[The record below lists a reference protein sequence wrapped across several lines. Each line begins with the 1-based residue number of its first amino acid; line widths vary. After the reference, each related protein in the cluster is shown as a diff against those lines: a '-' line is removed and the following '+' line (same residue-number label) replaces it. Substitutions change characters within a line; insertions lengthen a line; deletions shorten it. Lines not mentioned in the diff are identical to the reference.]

1 MRKAYIFLPLMI
13 LCLAALTACGKTSDS
28 GAFDLENTPSEHM
41 ELLYAEQFSV
51 DRYENGISLVTVG
64 DGEKYLLVP
73 ENETVETSG
82 DITVINTPVDNIYLA
97 ASSAMDLFFGI
108 GADDRIFAASTL
120 ERDWS
125 LPYVKQ
131 AMSDEDILYA
141 GKYSAPD
148 YELILSEGCGIAI
161 ESTMIYH
168 KPEVKEQLERFG
180 IPVFVERSSYES
192 HPLGRLEWV
201 KLYGLMT
208 GKEEE
213 AEKLFS
219 EQSELLQSVSQNGS
233 AGKTAAFFYIS
244 QKGSAVVRKPDDY
257 VSKMIQLAGGEYIFT
272 SDDLNTE
279 ENAQSTTDMQ
289 FEAFYAAAKDADV
302 LIYSSTID
310 GGIDDIS
317 ALLEKNSLF
326 ADFKAVKTGN
336 VWCTDKNMFQQT
348 TAAAEIISDL
358 NLIFTD
364 NAGDET
370 EFFYKL
376 K

>member
-1 MRKAYIFLPLMI
+1 MRKAYIFLPPI
-13 LCLAALTACGKTSDS
+13 LCLAALTACGDTADS
-28 GAFDLENTPSEHM
+28 GAFDLENTPSERM
-41 ELLYAEQFSV
+41 ELLYADQFSV

-108 GADDRIFAASTL
+108 GAEDGIFASSTL

-148 YELILSEGCGIAI
+148 YELILSEGCDIAI

-192 HPLGRLEWV
+192 HPLGRLEWI

-219 EQSELLQSVSQNGS
+219 EQSELLQSISQSDTGR
-233 AGKTAAFFYIS
+233 TAAFFYIS
-244 QKGSAVVRKPDDY
+244 QKGSAVVRKPGDY
-257 VSKMIQLAGGEYIFT
+257 VSKMIGLAGGEYIFT
-272 SDDLNTE
+272 DDDLNTE
-279 ENAQSTTDMQ
+279 ENAQSTADMQ

-310 GGIDDIS
+310 GGVEDIS

-326 ADFKAVKTGN
+326 ADFKAVRSGD

-358 NLIFTD
+358 NLIFTGSG
-364 NAGDET
+364 GDET
-370 EFFYKL
+370 EFFYRL

>member
-1 MRKAYIFLPLMI
+1 MRKAYIFLPPV

-82 DITVINTPVDNIYLA
+82 DITVISTPVDNIYLA

-317 ALLEKNSLF
+317 ALVEKNSLF

-370 EFFYKL
+370 EFFYRL

>member
-1 MRKAYIFLPLMI
+1 MRKAYIFLPLI
-13 LCLAALTACGKTSDS
+13 FCLAALTACGKTSDS

-82 DITVINTPVDNIYLA
+82 DITVINTPADNIYLA

-148 YELILSEGCGIAI
+148 YELLLSEGCGIAI

-272 SDDLNTE
+272 PDDLNTE

-326 ADFKAVKTGN
+326 ADFKAVKTGH

-370 EFFYKL
+370 EFFYRIK
-376 K
+376 

>member
-1 MRKAYIFLPLMI
+1 MRKAYIFLPLI
-13 LCLAALTACGKTSDS
+13 FCLAALTACGNTSDN

-41 ELLYAEQFSV
+41 ELLYADQFSV

-108 GADDRIFAASTL
+108 GADDRILATSTL

-208 GKEEE
+208 GNEEE

-310 GGIDDIS
+310 GGIEDIS

>member
-1 MRKAYIFLPLMI
+1 
-13 LCLAALTACGKTSDS
+13 
-28 GAFDLENTPSEHM
+28 
-41 ELLYAEQFSV
+41 
-51 DRYENGISLVTVG
+51 
-64 DGEKYLLVP
+64 
-73 ENETVETSG
+73 
-82 DITVINTPVDNIYLA
+82 
-97 ASSAMDLFFGI
+97 
-108 GADDRIFAASTL
+108 
-120 ERDWS
+120 
-125 LPYVKQ
+125 
-131 AMSDEDILYA
+131 
-141 GKYSAPD
+141 
-148 YELILSEGCGIAI
+148 
-161 ESTMIYH
+161 
-168 KPEVKEQLERFG
+168 
-180 IPVFVERSSYES
+180 
-192 HPLGRLEWV
+192 
-201 KLYGLMT
+201 
-208 GKEEE
+208 
-213 AEKLFS
+213 
-219 EQSELLQSVSQNGS
+219 
-233 AGKTAAFFYIS
+233 
-244 QKGSAVVRKPDDY
+244 
-257 VSKMIQLAGGEYIFT
+257 MIQLAGGEYIFT

-310 GGIDDIS
+310 GGIEDIS

>member
-1 MRKAYIFLPLMI
+1 MRKAYIFLPLI
-13 LCLAALTACGKTSDS
+13 FCLAALTACGKTSDS

-82 DITVINTPVDNIYLA
+82 DITVITTPADNIYLA

-272 SDDLNTE
+272 PDDLNTE

-310 GGIDDIS
+310 GGIEDIS

>member
-1 MRKAYIFLPLMI
+1 MRKAYIFLPLI
-13 LCLAALTACGKTSDS
+13 FCLAALTACGKTSDS
-28 GAFDLENTPSEHM
+28 GAFDLDPPPSEHM

-82 DITVINTPVDNIYLA
+82 DITVITTPADNIYLA

-148 YELILSEGCGIAI
+148 YELLLSEGCGIAI

-310 GGIDDIS
+310 GGIEDIS

-326 ADFKAVKTGN
+326 ADFKAVKSGN

>member
-1 MRKAYIFLPLMI
+1 MRKAYIFLPLI
-13 LCLAALTACGKTSDS
+13 LCLVALTACGKTSDS
-28 GAFDLENTPSEHM
+28 GAFDLESTPSEHM

-82 DITVINTPVDNIYLA
+82 DITVITTPADNIYLA

-370 EFFYKL
+370 EFFYRL

>member
-1 MRKAYIFLPLMI
+1 MRKAYIFLPPI

-28 GAFDLENTPSEHM
+28 GAYDIENTPSEHM
-41 ELLYAEQFSV
+41 ELLYADQFSV

-82 DITVINTPVDNIYLA
+82 DITVITTPADNIYLA

-131 AMSDEDILYA
+131 AMSDENILYA

-310 GGIDDIS
+310 GGIEDIS

-370 EFFYKL
+370 EFFYRL

>member
-1 MRKAYIFLPLMI
+1 MRKLYIFLPLI

-51 DRYENGISLVTVG
+51 DRYENGIALVTVG

-148 YELILSEGCGIAI
+148 YELLLSEGCGIAI

-310 GGIDDIS
+310 GGIEDIS

>member
-1 MRKAYIFLPLMI
+1 MRKAYIFLPLI
-13 LCLAALTACGKTSDS
+13 FCLAALTACGKTSDS

-41 ELLYAEQFSV
+41 ELLYADQFSV

-73 ENETVETSG
+73 ENETVEATE
-82 DITVINTPVDNIYLA
+82 DITVISVPVHNIYLA

-310 GGIDDIS
+310 GGIEDIS

-326 ADFKAVKTGN
+326 ADFKAVRSGD

-364 NAGDET
+364 SGGDET

>member
-1 MRKAYIFLPLMI
+1 MSKAYIFLPLI
-13 LCLAALTACGKTSDS
+13 FCLAALTACGKTSDS

-82 DITVINTPVDNIYLA
+82 DITVITTPADNIYLA

-148 YELILSEGCGIAI
+148 YELLLSEGCGIAI

-310 GGIDDIS
+310 GGIEDIS

>member
-1 MRKAYIFLPLMI
+1 MRKAYIFLPLI

-28 GAFDLENTPSEHM
+28 GAFDLENTPSERM

-73 ENETVETSG
+73 ENETVEATE
-82 DITVINTPVDNIYLA
+82 DITVISVPVHNIYLA

-148 YELILSEGCGIAI
+148 YELLLSEGCGIAI

-208 GKEEE
+208 DKEEE

-272 SDDLNTE
+272 PDDLNTE

-310 GGIDDIS
+310 GGIEDIS

-370 EFFYKL
+370 EFFYRL

>member
-1 MRKAYIFLPLMI
+1 MRKAYIFLPLI
-13 LCLAALTACGKTSDS
+13 LCLAVLTACGKTSDS

-41 ELLYAEQFSV
+41 ELLYADQFSV
-51 DRYENGISLVTVG
+51 DSYENGISLVTVG

-82 DITVINTPVDNIYLA
+82 NITVINTPVDNIYLA

-108 GADDRIFAASTL
+108 GADDKILAASTL

-244 QKGSAVVRKPDDY
+244 QKGSAVVRKPNDY

-289 FEAFYAAAKDADV
+289 FEVFYATAKDADV

-310 GGIDDIS
+310 GGIEDIS

>member
-1 MRKAYIFLPLMI
+1 MRKAYIFLPLI

-41 ELLYAEQFSV
+41 ELLYADQFSV

-64 DGEKYLLVP
+64 NGEKYLLVP

-108 GADDRIFAASTL
+108 GADDKILAASTL

-289 FEAFYAAAKDADV
+289 FEVFYAAAKDADV

-310 GGIDDIS
+310 GGIEDIS

-326 ADFKAVKTGN
+326 ADFKAVKSGN

>member
-1 MRKAYIFLPLMI
+1 MRKAYIFLPLI
-13 LCLAALTACGKTSDS
+13 FCLSALTACGKTSDS

-82 DITVINTPVDNIYLA
+82 DITVITTPADNIYLA

-108 GADDRIFAASTL
+108 GADDRIFATSTL

-148 YELILSEGCGIAI
+148 YELILSEGCGVAI

-289 FEAFYAAAKDADV
+289 FEVFYAAAKNADV

-310 GGIDDIS
+310 GGIEDIS

-370 EFFYKL
+370 EFFYRL

>member
-1 MRKAYIFLPLMI
+1 MRKAYIFLPLI

-41 ELLYAEQFSV
+41 ELLYADQFSV

-108 GADDRIFAASTL
+108 GADDKILAASTL

-257 VSKMIQLAGGEYIFT
+257 VAKMIQLAGGEYIFT

-289 FEAFYAAAKDADV
+289 FEVFYAAAKDADV

-310 GGIDDIS
+310 GGIEDIS

-326 ADFKAVKTGN
+326 ADFKAVKSGN

-348 TAAAEIISDL
+348 TAAAEIVSDL

>member
-1 MRKAYIFLPLMI
+1 MRKAYIFLPLI
-13 LCLAALTACGKTSDS
+13 LCLAVLTACGKTSDS
-28 GAFDLENTPSEHM
+28 GAFDLENTPLEHM
-41 ELLYAEQFSV
+41 ELLYADQFSV

-64 DGEKYLLVP
+64 NGEKYLLVP

-108 GADDRIFAASTL
+108 GADDKILAASTL

-148 YELILSEGCGIAI
+148 YELLLSEGCGIAI

-370 EFFYKL
+370 EFFYRL

>member
-1 MRKAYIFLPLMI
+1 MRKAYIFLPLI

-82 DITVINTPVDNIYLA
+82 DITVITTPVDNIYLA

-148 YELILSEGCGIAI
+148 YELLLSEGCGIAI

-370 EFFYKL
+370 EFFYRIK
-376 K
+376 

>member
-1 MRKAYIFLPLMI
+1 MRKAYIFLLLI
-13 LCLAALTACGKTSDS
+13 LCIASLASCGDTSDS

-41 ELLYAEQFSV
+41 ELLYADQFSV

-108 GADDRIFAASTL
+108 GAEDVILASSTL

-148 YELILSEGCGIAI
+148 YELILSEGCNIAI

-192 HPLGRLEWV
+192 HPLGRLEWI

-219 EQSELLQSVSQNGS
+219 EQSQLLKSVSQNGDT
-233 AGKTAAFFYIS
+233 GRTAAFFYIS
-244 QKGSAVVRKPDDY
+244 QKGSAVVRKPGDY
-257 VSKMIQLAGGEYIFT
+257 VSRMIRLAGGEYIFT
-272 SDDLNTE
+272 ADDLNAE
-279 ENAQSTTDMQ
+279 DNAQSTTDMQ

-310 GGIDDIS
+310 GGVTDIS

-326 ADFKAVKTGN
+326 ADFKAVRSGN
-336 VWCTDKNMFQQT
+336 VWCTEKNMFQQT
-348 TAAAEIISDL
+348 TAAAEMISDL

-370 EFFYKL
+370 EFFYRL

>member
-1 MRKAYIFLPLMI
+1 MRKAYIFLPLI
-13 LCLAALTACGKTSDS
+13 FCLAALTACGNTSDN

-41 ELLYAEQFSV
+41 ELLYADQFSV

-73 ENETVETSG
+73 ENETVETSV

-108 GADDRIFAASTL
+108 GADDRILATSTL

-244 QKGSAVVRKPDDY
+244 QNGSAVVRKPDDY

-317 ALLEKNSLF
+317 ALFEKNSLF

>member
-1 MRKAYIFLPLMI
+1 MRKAYIFLPPI

-41 ELLYAEQFSV
+41 ELLYADQFSV

-82 DITVINTPVDNIYLA
+82 DITVITTPVDNIYLA

-108 GADDRIFAASTL
+108 DADDRIFATSTL

-289 FEAFYAAAKDADV
+289 FEVFYAAAKDADV

-310 GGIDDIS
+310 GGIKDIS

-326 ADFKAVKTGN
+326 ADFKAVKSGN

-370 EFFYKL
+370 EFFYRL

>member
-1 MRKAYIFLPLMI
+1 MRKAYIFLPLI

-82 DITVINTPVDNIYLA
+82 DITVITTPADNIYLA

-370 EFFYKL
+370 EFFYRIK
-376 K
+376 

>member
-1 MRKAYIFLPLMI
+1 MRKAYIFLPLI
-13 LCLAALTACGKTSDS
+13 FCLAALTACGKTSDS

-41 ELLYAEQFSV
+41 ELLYADQFSV

-82 DITVINTPVDNIYLA
+82 DITVINTPVHNIYLA

-310 GGIDDIS
+310 GGIEDIS

>member
-1 MRKAYIFLPLMI
+1 MRKAYIFLPLI
-13 LCLAALTACGKTSDS
+13 FCLAALTACGKTSDS

-82 DITVINTPVDNIYLA
+82 DITVITTPADNIYLA

-272 SDDLNTE
+272 PDDLNTE

-317 ALLEKNSLF
+317 ALIEKNSLF

-370 EFFYKL
+370 EFFYRL

>member
-1 MRKAYIFLPLMI
+1 MRKAYIFLPPV
-13 LCLAALTACGKTSDS
+13 LCLAVLTACGKTSDS

-82 DITVINTPVDNIYLA
+82 DITVITTPADNIYLA

-108 GADDRIFAASTL
+108 GADDKILATSTL

-125 LPYVKQ
+125 LPYVRQ

-317 ALLEKNSLF
+317 ALLEKTSLF
-326 ADFKAVKTGN
+326 ADFKAVKSGN

-364 NAGDET
+364 NAEDET
-370 EFFYKL
+370 EFFYRL

>member
-1 MRKAYIFLPLMI
+1 MRKAYIFLPLI
-13 LCLAALTACGKTSDS
+13 FCLAALTACGNTSDN

-41 ELLYAEQFSV
+41 ELLYADQFSV

-73 ENETVETSG
+73 ENETVETSV

-208 GKEEE
+208 GNEEE

-310 GGIDDIS
+310 GGIEDIS

>member
-1 MRKAYIFLPLMI
+1 MRKAYIFLPLI
-13 LCLAALTACGKTSDS
+13 FCLAALTACGKTSDS

-82 DITVINTPVDNIYLA
+82 DITVITTPADNIYLA

-148 YELILSEGCGIAI
+148 YELLLSEGCGIAI

-326 ADFKAVKTGN
+326 ADFKAVKSGN

-370 EFFYKL
+370 EFFYRL

>member
-1 MRKAYIFLPLMI
+1 MRKAYIFLPLI
-13 LCLAALTACGKTSDS
+13 FCLSALTACGKTSDS

-41 ELLYAEQFSV
+41 ELLYADQFSV

-82 DITVINTPVDNIYLA
+82 DITVITTPVDNIYLA

-108 GADDRIFAASTL
+108 GADDRIFATSTL

-148 YELILSEGCGIAI
+148 YELILSEGCGVAI

-279 ENAQSTTDMQ
+279 ENAKSTTDMQ
-289 FEAFYAAAKDADV
+289 FEVFYAAAKDADV

-310 GGIDDIS
+310 GGIEDIS

-370 EFFYKL
+370 EFFYRL

>member
-1 MRKAYIFLPLMI
+1 MRKAYIFLPLI
-13 LCLAALTACGKTSDS
+13 FCLAALTACGNTSDN

-41 ELLYAEQFSV
+41 ELLYADQFSV

-108 GADDRIFAASTL
+108 GADDRILATSTL

-208 GKEEE
+208 GNEEE

-219 EQSELLQSVSQNGS
+219 EQSELLQSVSHSGS

-310 GGIDDIS
+310 GGIEDIS

>member
-1 MRKAYIFLPLMI
+1 MRKLYIFLPLI
-13 LCLAALTACGKTSDS
+13 FCLAALTARGKTSDS
-28 GAFDLENTPSEHM
+28 GAFDLENTPSERM

-326 ADFKAVKTGN
+326 ADFKAVKSGN

>member
-1 MRKAYIFLPLMI
+1 MRKAYIFLPPV

-41 ELLYAEQFSV
+41 ELLYADQFSV

-82 DITVINTPVDNIYLA
+82 DITVISTPVDNIYLA

-108 GADDRIFAASTL
+108 GADDRIFATSTL

-219 EQSELLQSVSQNGS
+219 EQSELLQNVSQNGS

-310 GGIDDIS
+310 GGIEDIS

-370 EFFYKL
+370 EFFYRL

>member
-1 MRKAYIFLPLMI
+1 MRKAYIFLPLI
-13 LCLAALTACGKTSDS
+13 FCLAALTACGKTSDS

-41 ELLYAEQFSV
+41 ELLYADQFSV

-82 DITVINTPVDNIYLA
+82 DITVITTPADNIYLA

-148 YELILSEGCGIAI
+148 YELLLSEGCGIAI

-168 KPEVKEQLERFG
+168 KPEVKEQFERFG

-310 GGIDDIS
+310 GGIEDIS

-370 EFFYKL
+370 EFFYRL

>member
-1 MRKAYIFLPLMI
+1 MRKAYIFLPLI
-13 LCLAALTACGKTSDS
+13 FCLAALTACGKTSDS

-73 ENETVETSG
+73 ENETVETSW
-82 DITVINTPVDNIYLA
+82 DITVITTPADNIYLA

-148 YELILSEGCGIAI
+148 YELLLSEGCGIAI

-310 GGIDDIS
+310 GGIEDIS

-370 EFFYKL
+370 EFFYRIK
-376 K
+376 

>member
-1 MRKAYIFLPLMI
+1 MRKAYIFLPLI
-13 LCLAALTACGKTSDS
+13 FCLAALTACGKTSDS

-41 ELLYAEQFSV
+41 ELLYADQFSV

-82 DITVINTPVDNIYLA
+82 DITVINTPADNIYLA
-97 ASSAMDLFFGI
+97 ATSAMDLFFGI

-326 ADFKAVKTGN
+326 ADFKAVKSGN

-370 EFFYKL
+370 EFFYRL

>member
-1 MRKAYIFLPLMI
+1 MRKLYIFLPLI
-13 LCLAALTACGKTSDS
+13 FCLAALTACGKTSDS
-28 GAFDLENTPSEHM
+28 GAFDLENTPSERM

-82 DITVINTPVDNIYLA
+82 DITVITTPADNIYLA

-148 YELILSEGCGIAI
+148 YELLLSEGCGIAI

-317 ALLEKNSLF
+317 ALLEKNNLF

>member
-1 MRKAYIFLPLMI
+1 MRKAYIFLPLI

-28 GAFDLENTPSEHM
+28 GAFDLENTPSERM

-82 DITVINTPVDNIYLA
+82 DITVITTPVDNIYLA

-108 GADDRIFAASTL
+108 GADDRIFATSTL

-148 YELILSEGCGIAI
+148 YELILSEGCGVAI

-289 FEAFYAAAKDADV
+289 FEVFYAAAKNADV

-310 GGIDDIS
+310 GGIEDIS

-370 EFFYKL
+370 EFFYRL

>member
-1 MRKAYIFLPLMI
+1 MRKAYIFLPLI
-13 LCLAALTACGKTSDS
+13 FCLAALTACGKTSDS

-82 DITVINTPVDNIYLA
+82 DITVITTPADNIYLA

-148 YELILSEGCGIAI
+148 YELLLSEGCGIAI

-289 FEAFYAAAKDADV
+289 FEVFYAAAKDADV

-310 GGIDDIS
+310 GGIEDIS

-370 EFFYKL
+370 EFFYIL

>member
-1 MRKAYIFLPLMI
+1 MRKAYIFLPPV
-13 LCLAALTACGKTSDS
+13 LCLAALTACGDTADS
-28 GAFDLENTPSEHM
+28 GAFDLENTPSERM
-41 ELLYAEQFSV
+41 ELLYADQFSV

-82 DITVINTPVDNIYLA
+82 DITVITTPVDNIYLA

-108 GADDRIFAASTL
+108 GAEDGIFASSTL

-148 YELILSEGCGIAI
+148 YELILSEGCDIAI

-192 HPLGRLEWV
+192 HPLGRLEWI

-219 EQSELLQSVSQNGS
+219 EQSELLQSISQSDTGR
-233 AGKTAAFFYIS
+233 TAAFFYIS
-244 QKGSAVVRKPDDY
+244 QKGSAVVRKPGDY
-257 VSKMIQLAGGEYIFT
+257 VSKMIGLAGGEYIFT
-272 SDDLNTE
+272 DDDLNTE
-279 ENAQSTTDMQ
+279 ENAQSTADMQ

-310 GGIDDIS
+310 GGVEDIS

-326 ADFKAVKTGN
+326 ADFKAVRSGD

-358 NLIFTD
+358 NLIFTGSS
-364 NAGDET
+364 GDET
-370 EFFYKL
+370 EFFYRL

>member
-1 MRKAYIFLPLMI
+1 MRKAYIFLYPV
-13 LCLAALTACGKTSDS
+13 LCLAALTACGDTADS
-28 GAFDLENTPSEHM
+28 GAFDLENTPSERM
-41 ELLYAEQFSV
+41 ELLYADQFSV

-108 GADDRIFAASTL
+108 GAEDVVFAASTL

-148 YELILSEGCGIAI
+148 YELILSEGCDIAI

-192 HPLGRLEWV
+192 HPLGRLEWI

-219 EQSELLQSVSQNGS
+219 EQSELLQSISQSDTGR
-233 AGKTAAFFYIS
+233 TAAFFYIS
-244 QKGSAVVRKPDDY
+244 QKGSAVVRKPGDY
-257 VSKMIQLAGGEYIFT
+257 VSKMIGLAGGEYIFT
-272 SDDLNTE
+272 DDDLNTA
-279 ENAQSTTDMQ
+279 ENAQSTADMQ

-310 GGIDDIS
+310 GGAEDIS

-326 ADFKAVKTGN
+326 ADFKAVRSGD

-358 NLIFTD
+358 NLIFTGSG
-364 NAGDET
+364 GDET
-370 EFFYKL
+370 EFFYRL